1 MNYKI
6 IKNESEILE
15 LDEKIR
21 YEFLNSRN
29 RVRVE
34 KILNGYLFVLIIS
47 INKMVILFF
56 NENEMIFRSFGFD
69 VESYIGNDLSETLF
83 RLFQEIGTNEVD
95 KLREELKNLEDKVF
109 SKIDYP
115 KLDKFLLKSL
125 YFYKKSVDELTRYYF
140 LQEDLLEEMEIDRKV
155 IFQVRRIRTALE
167 KISNLTNSLIEIYLE
182 MIDTVANEI
191 MKFLTIIATIF
202 IPLSF
207 LAGVYGMNFEYIP
220 ELKWKFGYFLFWVI
234 CILFSI
240 FSILYFKRKRW
251 I

>member
-6 IKNESEILE
+6 IKNDDEILK
-15 LDEKIR
+15 LDERIR

-29 RVRVE
+29 RVKVE

-47 INKMVILFF
+47 INKMVVVFF

-69 VESYIGNDLSETLF
+69 IENYISNNFSETLF
-83 RLFQEIGTNEVD
+83 RLFQEIGTNEID

-115 KLDKFLLKSL
+115 KLDKSLLKSL
-125 YFYKKSVDELTRYYF
+125 YFYKKSIDELVRYYF

-155 IFQVRRIRTALE
+155 VFQIRRIRTALE
-167 KISNLTNSLIEIYLE
+167 KISTSTNSLIEIYLE
-182 MIDTVANEI
+182 MIDTTANEI
-191 MKFLTIIATIF
+191 MKFLTIVATIF

-207 LAGVYGMNFEYIP
+207 LAGVYGMNFKYIP
-220 ELKWKFGYFLFWVI
+220 ELEWKFGYFLFWII
-234 CILFSI
+234 CIVFSI
-240 FSILYFKRKRW
+240 FSIFYFKKKKW

>member
-1 MNYKI
+1 MNWKI

-21 YEFLNSRN
+21 YEFLNKRSR
-29 RVRVE
+29 VKVE

-47 INKMVILFF
+47 TNKMVVVFF
-56 NENEMIFRSFGFD
+56 NQNEAIFRSFGFD
-69 VESYIGNDLSETLF
+69 IENYIGNDLSETLF
-83 RLFQEIGTNEVD
+83 RLFQEIGISEVD
-95 KLREELKNLEDKVF
+95 KLREELKSLEDKVF

-125 YFYKKSVDELTRYYF
+125 YFYKKSVDELSRYYF
-140 LQEDLLEEMEIDRKV
+140 LQEDLLEEMDIDKKV
-155 IFQVRRIRTALE
+155 IFQIRRIRTALE

-207 LAGVYGMNFEYIP
+207 LAGVYGMNFEYFP
-220 ELKWKFGYFLFWVI
+220 ELKWKFGYFLFWIV

>member
-1 MNYKI
+1 
-6 IKNESEILE
+6 
-15 LDEKIR
+15 
-21 YEFLNSRN
+21 
-29 RVRVE
+29 
-34 KILNGYLFVLIIS
+34 
-47 INKMVILFF
+47 
-56 NENEMIFRSFGFD
+56 
-69 VESYIGNDLSETLF
+69 
-83 RLFQEIGTNEVD
+83 
-95 KLREELKNLEDKVF
+95 
-109 SKIDYP
+109 
-115 KLDKFLLKSL
+115 
-125 YFYKKSVDELTRYYF
+125 
-140 LQEDLLEEMEIDRKV
+140 MEIDRKV

-207 LAGVYGMNFEYIP
+207 LAGVYDMNFKYIP

-240 FSILYFKRKRW
+240 FSIFYFKKKKW

>member
-6 IKNESEILE
+6 IKNEDEILK

-29 RVRVE
+29 RVKVE
-34 KILNGYLFVLIIS
+34 KILNGYLFVLVIS
-47 INKMVILFF
+47 INKMVVVFF

-69 VESYIGNDLSETLF
+69 IENYISNNFSETLF
-83 RLFQEIGTNEVD
+83 RLFQEIGTNEID

-115 KLDKFLLKSL
+115 KLDKSLLKSL
-125 YFYKKSVDELTRYYF
+125 YFYKKSIDELARYYF

-155 IFQVRRIRTALE
+155 LFQIRRIKTALE
-167 KISNLTNSLIEIYLE
+167 KISSSTNSLIEIYLE
-182 MIDTVANEI
+182 MIDTAANEI

-207 LAGVYGMNFEYIP
+207 LAGVYGMNFKYIP
-220 ELKWKFGYFLFWVI
+220 ELEWKFGYFLFWII
-234 CILFSI
+234 CIVFSI
-240 FSILYFKRKRW
+240 FSIFYFKKKKW

>member
-1 MNYKI
+1 MIYQKHYLDYF
-6 IKNESEILE
+6 KKLE
-15 LDEKIR
+15 
-21 YEFLNSRN
+21 
-29 RVRVE
+29 
-34 KILNGYLFVLIIS
+34 
-47 INKMVILFF
+47 
-56 NENEMIFRSFGFD
+56 
-69 VESYIGNDLSETLF
+69 
-83 RLFQEIGTNEVD
+83 Q
-95 KLREELKNLEDKVF
+95 KNLEDKVF

-140 LQEDLLEEMEIDRKV
+140 LQMEIDRKV

-207 LAGVYGMNFEYIP
+207 LAGVYGMNFKYIP

-240 FSILYFKRKRW
+240 FSIFYFKKKKW

>member
-6 IKNESEILE
+6 IKNEDEILK
-15 LDEKIR
+15 LDERIR
-21 YEFLNSRN
+21 YDFLNSRN
-29 RVRVE
+29 RVKVE
-34 KILNGYLFVLIIS
+34 KILNGYLFVLVIS
-47 INKMVILFF
+47 INKMVVVFL

-69 VESYIGNDLSETLF
+69 IENYISNNFSETLF
-83 RLFQEIGTNEVD
+83 RLFQEIGTNEID

-115 KLDKFLLKSL
+115 KLDKSLLKSL
-125 YFYKKSVDELTRYYF
+125 YFYKKSIDELARYYF
-140 LQEDLLEEMEIDRKV
+140 LQEDLLEEIEIDRKV
-155 IFQVRRIRTALE
+155 LFQIRRIRTALE
-167 KISNLTNSLIEIYLE
+167 KISSLANSLIEIYLE

-220 ELKWKFGYFLFWVI
+220 ELKWKFGYFLFWII
-234 CILFSI
+234 CIIFSI
-240 FSILYFKRKRW
+240 FSIFYFKKKKW